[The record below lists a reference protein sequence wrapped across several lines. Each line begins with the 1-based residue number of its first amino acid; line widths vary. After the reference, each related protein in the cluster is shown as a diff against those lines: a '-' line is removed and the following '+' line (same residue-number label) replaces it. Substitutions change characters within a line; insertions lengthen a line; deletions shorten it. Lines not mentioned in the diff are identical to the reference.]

1 MLNLWNRVKA
11 ILASDNSIKTVVP
24 CPHCHEKLRV
34 PTDRKYS
41 LSITCPKCKSQSLFD
56 SNRYRRTQRV
66 VVSAVIGL
74 IILLLV
80 LDFWLPFV
88 LISKTKALEQNIGKR
103 HEEAIR
109 KIRAAFDKEIKML
122 QKEHAEEIQRIQ
134 PKKLKAEAD
143 KHYAAIWRERSQ
155 LTAKYAITP
164 REKSQLEMQVLSK
177 DRTKRVETII
187 REIAAKA
194 APKNSTIKIK
204 PLQSTYHLDIDFDMS
219 ELASREKGTRT
230 KHRTLESLKEET
242 KNLISKVTN
251 DVYQF
256 TRDIDLSSISVG
268 LRHYVKQ
275 TPRYPDGSST
285 QDIVNLTIYKIQ
297 LDRKDLLVLKAN
309 PFLNTYSTSK
319 HFKVV
324 EDRFHTLKL
333 EFLR

>member
-41 LSITCPKCKSQSLFD
+41 LSIPCPKCKSQSLFD

-66 VVSAVIGL
+66 VVCAVIGL

-109 KIRAAFDKEIKML
+109 KIKATFAKEKARL
-122 QKEHAEEIQRIQ
+122 QTEHAEEIRNIQ

-143 KHYAAIWRERSQ
+143 KHYAAIWQERSQ
-155 LTAKYAITP
+155 LSAKYAITP
-164 REKSQLEMQVLSK
+164 REKSQLEMQALSK
-177 DRTKRVETII
+177 DRTKRVEVII

-194 APKNSTIKIK
+194 APKNSTIKVN
-204 PLQSTYHLDIDFDMS
+204 PSQSTYYLDIDFDMS
-219 ELASREKGTRT
+219 ELASGEKGTRT
-230 KHRTLESLKEET
+230 KHHTVESLK
-242 KNLISKVTN
+242 KDVIGLISKVTN

-256 TRDIDLSSISVG
+256 TRDMDLSSISVG
-268 LRHYVKQ
+268 LRHHVK
-275 TPRYPDGSST
+275 DSST
-285 QDIVNLTIYKIQ
+285 KDVDNLTLYKIR
-297 LDRKDLLVLKAN
+297 LDRKDLLALKAN
-309 PFLNTYSTSK
+309 PFLNTYSTTK
-319 HFKVV
+319 HFKIVK
-324 EDRFHTLKL
+324 D
-333 EFLR
+333 EFSTFFIESKR

>member
-1 MLNLWNRVKA
+1 MLNLWNRLKA
-11 ILASDNSIKTVVP
+11 ILASDNSLKTVVP

-66 VVSAVIGL
+66 VVCAIIGL
-74 IILLLV
+74 IILLLF

-88 LISKTKALEQNIGKR
+88 LISKLKASEQDIGKS
-103 HEEAIR
+103 HEEATR
-109 KIRAAFDKEIKML
+109 KIQAEFEKEKARL
-122 QKEHAEEIQRIQ
+122 QKEHAEEIRNIQ
-134 PKKLKAEAD
+134 PKKLKVEAG

-164 REKSQLEMQVLSK
+164 REKAQLEMQALSK
-177 DRTKRVETII
+177 DRTKRVEIII

-219 ELASREKGTRT
+219 ELVSGEKGFHT
-230 KHRTLESLKEET
+230 KHQTVESLKKEVRG
-242 KNLISKVTN
+242 LISKVTN

-256 TRDIDLSSISVG
+256 TRDMDLSSISIG
-268 LRHYVKQ
+268 LRHHVNLYTQ
-275 TPRYPDGSST
+275 YPDGSST
-285 QDIVNLTIYKIQ
+285 KNIVNQTIYKII
-297 LDRKDLLVLKAN
+297 LDRKDLMVLKAN
-309 PFLNTYSTSK
+309 PFLNTYSTTK
-319 HFKVV
+319 HFKIVK
-324 EDRFHTLKL
+324 DRFSTRRI
-333 EFLR
+333 EFKR

>member
-34 PTDRKYS
+34 PTDRKYF

-155 LTAKYAITP
+155 LTANQKTG
-164 REKSQLEMQVLSK
+164 LS
-177 DRTKRVETII
+177 E
-187 REIAAKA
+187 
-194 APKNSTIKIK
+194 
-204 PLQSTYHLDIDFDMS
+204 
-219 ELASREKGTRT
+219 SR
-230 KHRTLESLKEET
+230 L
-242 KNLISKVTN
+242 
-251 DVYQF
+251 
-256 TRDIDLSSISVG
+256 
-268 LRHYVKQ
+268 
-275 TPRYPDGSST
+275 
-285 QDIVNLTIYKIQ
+285 
-297 LDRKDLLVLKAN
+297 
-309 PFLNTYSTSK
+309 
-319 HFKVV
+319 
-324 EDRFHTLKL
+324 
-333 EFLR
+333 